1 MIPAGHMGKLRLR
14 DMNPISWGHKAS
26 HRQSWAGLPT
36 LSISMVLYFRE
47 TVYSCPRSPLKGRE
61 EKAGRHRGVQ
71 KRNRRTAAGG
81 GARMLV
87 EIIVSW
93 PHFLRSFLLMEQ
105 TRVFH
110 PLRSFQNPSTDL
122 SVAR

>member
-1 MIPAGHMGKLRLR
+1 
-14 DMNPISWGHKAS
+14 MNPIPWGHKAS

-36 LSISMVLYFRE
+36 LSISMVVYFRE
-47 TVYSCPRSPLKGRE
+47 TVYSCPRAPLKGRK
-61 EKAGRHRGVQ
+61 EKAGRPRGLLE
-71 KRNRRTAAGG
+71 RNRRTAAGG
-81 GARMLV
+81 GGRMLV
-87 EIIVSW
+87 EITVSW